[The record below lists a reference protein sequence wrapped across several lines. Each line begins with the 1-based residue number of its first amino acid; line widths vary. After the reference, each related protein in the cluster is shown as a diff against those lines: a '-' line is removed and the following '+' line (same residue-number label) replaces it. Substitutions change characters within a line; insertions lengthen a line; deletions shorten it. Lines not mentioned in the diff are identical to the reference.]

1 MTPRTGHM
9 RRVPVEEDQ
18 QLGREDD
25 ADYPYT
31 SEVAITIPPLAVTQ
45 VTSMSSIHSDHSQDD
60 DDGREGSRAH
70 TPTTA
75 AAATTTTTLP
85 RGSMSESRNNENA
98 GLYLQRPLT
107 AAQRR
112 ILTQRAYLKK
122 FMCIVA
128 TMPVLA
134 TLAVY
139 NKIEVVMWWV
149 IAVPLVGIAVAL
161 IWRRKLGQKLQRL
174 DEENSQL
181 SLPLD
186 RGSATRVP
194 RTRNPEEE
202 GEIVPPPDYQASII
216 TPPAYIVAPR
226 KVPSYRSLENLF
238 AFTRTRS
245 QRLAQ
250 AAAVA
255 AANANDAAQDVA
267 AEAIAQPQSGEI
279 RLPVQGDLA
288 VESLPEMRE
297 IGPRFSECTIQVL
310 DTTSLAGELEAQ
322 RSCESIEDVE
332 GLAVAVQSGQV
343 SHDGR
348 RLDEVVVVG
357 VDTVTASG
365 SLPSPES
372 SHDSTVTASTVQKD
386 LKGKAPSRE

>member
-1 MTPRTGHM
+1 
-9 RRVPVEEDQ
+9 
-18 QLGREDD
+18 
-25 ADYPYT
+25 
-31 SEVAITIPPLAVTQ
+31 
-45 VTSMSSIHSDHSQDD
+45 MSTIHSDNSQDD
-60 DDGREGSRAH
+60 DESAESRAH

-75 AAATTTTTLP
+75 VAATTTTTLP
-85 RGSMSESRNNENA
+85 RGSMSESRNNESA

-112 ILTQRAYLKK
+112 IMAQRAYLKK

-149 IAVPLVGIAVAL
+149 IVVPLVGIVVAL

-186 RGSATRVP
+186 RSATRVP
-194 RTRNPEEE
+194 QTRNPEEE
-202 GEIVPPPDYQASII
+202 GEVSPPPDYQASII

-238 AFTRTRS
+238 AFARTRS
-245 QRLAQ
+245 QRLVQ
-250 AAAVA
+250 AAAAA
-255 AANANDAAQDVA
+255 AANANDAVQDA
-267 AEAIAQPQSGEI
+267 AAATAGADSQPLSGEI
-279 RLPVQGDLA
+279 RQHVQGDST
-288 VESLPEMRE
+288 VEALPEMRE
-297 IGPRFSECTIQVL
+297 VGSGFSESTLLVL
-310 DTTSLAGELEAQ
+310 DTISHAGDLEDPQ
-322 RSCESIEDVE
+322 RSSEGLENVE
-332 GLAVAVQSGQV
+332 GLVVRCKEIYHEGYGQ
-343 SHDGR
+343 
-348 RLDEVVVVG
+348 DEVVVIDVHQ
-357 VDTVTASG
+357 TTATGSG
-365 SLPSPES
+365 SSSSPSSRQS
-372 SHDSTVTASTVQKD
+372 SSMTGKGSLQDD

>member
-1 MTPRTGHM
+1 M
-9 RRVPVEEDQ
+9 
-18 QLGREDD
+18 
-25 ADYPYT
+25 
-31 SEVAITIPPLAVTQ
+31 
-45 VTSMSSIHSDHSQDD
+45 SMIHSNSSQDD
-60 DDGREGSRAH
+60 DDREGSRAH
-70 TPTTA
+70 TPTTV

-112 ILTQRAYLKK
+112 IVAQRAYLKK

-149 IAVPLVGIAVAL
+149 IVVPLIGIAVAL
-161 IWRRKLGQKLQRL
+161 IWRRRLGQKLQRL

-186 RGSATRVP
+186 RDSTTRAP
-194 RTRNPEEE
+194 RIRNPEEE
-202 GEIVPPPDYQASII
+202 GEVSPPPDYQASII
-216 TPPAYIVAPR
+216 TPPAYIVVPR

-238 AFTRTRS
+238 AFARTRS
-245 QRLAQ
+245 QRLTQ

-255 AANANDAAQDVA
+255 AANANDATQDAA
-267 AEAIAQPQSGEI
+267 AEVASQLQSGEI
-279 RLPVQGDLA
+279 RLQVQGEST
-288 VESLPEMRE
+288 VETLPEMRE
-297 IGPRFSECTIQVL
+297 VGSGFSECTMQVL
-310 DTTSLAGELEAQ
+310 DTISLAGDIEAQ
-322 RSCESIEDVE
+322 RPSESIEDVE
-332 GLAVAVQSGQV
+332 GLAAAREKQV
-343 SHDGR
+343 GHDG
-348 RLDEVVVVG
+348 LGPDEAVVITVG
-357 VDTVTASG
+357 SALASG
-365 SLPSPES
+365 SLSSPGS
-372 SHDSTVTASTVQKD
+372 SHDSTVTASVVQQD